1 MGQGMNPAALMSG
14 GMGAASSMMG
24 AQAQAKGDYFQAVQE
39 KQQFWEGMI
48 KSVQTGTAMT
58 QHLTS
63 TLNNISA
70 VKASSGAALGSP
82 SGDAISNYTMALG
95 NQDESRAV
103 SNIQQ
108 EAMKHWEASTYYQ
121 NAGNDAIQAG
131 GLSAMGSLL
140 GGIGG
145 FIPK

>member
-1 MGQGMNPAALMSG
+1 MGIG
-14 GMGAASSMMG
+14 GAMSSMMG

-82 SGDAISNYTMALG
+82 SGDAISNYTMGLG
-95 NQDESRAV
+95 NQDIQRNV

-108 EAMKHWEASTYYQ
+108 EAMKHWEASNYYEQ
-121 NAGNDAIQAG
+121 AGNDAIQAG
-131 GLSAMGSLL
+131 GIGAAGAIMGGLR
-140 GGIGG
+140 G
-145 FIPK
+145 FMK